1 MQQIR
6 IMRTTESYQK
16 NSKIKWFIIGAVV
29 IIWLAIAVFRLT
41 RLDVDE
47 SDGYF
52 LEAGDDILT
61 LYSEDDYD
69 DQTGLV
75 TEISY
80 CGYNVALDKVS
91 QGMEGTIL
99 TGYLKI
105 EAYDEKDNLL
115 WKFEFEPGTKVSE
128 EFEAEDIGYL
138 IKVVT
143 TYSPLTTT
151 NAEGIRTYGTRCT
164 YNYHY
169 VFGPKKTE
177 EEFENIELSG
187 YTAVDKKL
195 WEFFL

>member
-1 MQQIR
+1 
-6 IMRTTESYQK
+6 
-16 NSKIKWFIIGAVV
+16 
-29 IIWLAIAVFRLT
+29 
-41 RLDVDE
+41 
-47 SDGYF
+47 
-52 LEAGDDILT
+52 
-61 LYSEDDYD
+61 
-69 DQTGLV
+69 
-75 TEISY
+75 
-80 CGYNVALDKVS
+80 VALDKVS